1 MPLGSIVH
9 SCIQR
14 TCHCMKP
21 VESIPPY
28 LSQTLIANAHS
39 GLRSLPTLVVEWL
52 NYSGMVSSTT

>member
-1 MPLGSIVH
+1 
-9 SCIQR
+9 
-14 TCHCMKP
+14 MKP
-21 VESIPPY
+21 VERIPPY